1 MPPTVG
7 PERLGHAWS
16 CGPPALHCLPEDVSG
31 GSEVVGA
38 PRGVGV
44 HLLAEEGQVLPC
56 PSVEAVSTVDA
67 LTVQDHSLPVQK
79 HPLGH
84 DGCPVAQ

>member
-1 MPPTVG
+1 M
-7 PERLGHAWS
+7 
-16 CGPPALHCLPEDVSG
+16 
-31 GSEVVGA
+31 VGA

-84 DGCPVAQ
+84 DGCPVAQEMALAIEPQDLPLHHLQQPPGKAVFKLLNS